1 MGEENEGLLM
11 IKKQGK
17 IIYLNPDEILRL
29 INLNEDEQSDKVH
42 A

>member
-1 MGEENEGLLM
+1 MEEENEGILM

-17 IIYLNPDEILRL
+17 IIYLNPDEILKL
-29 INLNEDEQSDKVH
+29 IKQNEDEQSDKIH